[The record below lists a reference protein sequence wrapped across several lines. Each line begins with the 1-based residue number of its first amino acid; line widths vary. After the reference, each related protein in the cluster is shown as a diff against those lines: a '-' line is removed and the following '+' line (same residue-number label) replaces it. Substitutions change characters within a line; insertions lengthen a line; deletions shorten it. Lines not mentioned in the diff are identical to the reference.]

1 MGNGFVFRVVRTLF
15 VTVMTCGMAMGAR
28 AADHVGQSVGAGARL
43 FVTKT
48 YPGHGRLSEKDFRQ
62 LADAGFTVVVNMWL
76 EDVPGYCMGASKA
89 GLAAMTWNLGMADA
103 EKDDQVDRTVTYQ
116 GKTTRY
122 TLPYSPAGWAKVT
135 AQIAEQ
141 AKLSRTYTNFKGALL
156 DFEIYDANSTEGFC
170 ETYDDATFAAF
181 FREMGKPVPNP
192 LPQADQRRDYLNKQ
206 QVLALYIESQ
216 ARRVGEQARN
226 LRRAIDAINPS
237 FQIGVYGWGAFK
249 ETIMRNVATDRAP
262 VLDLDATL
270 YGRTIWSN
278 AFEGGYDADEPDAK
292 GLKWSL
298 VTAAE
303 MSRDARHRGYPAV
316 LLSGHYP
323 QSPGPKDGTQFRFTV
338 RQSFNSAAYADGY
351 WIWTDW
357 TQPQPWA
364 DKQQWIDAMMVYWT
378 QANAALDAG
387 DWTWSSRQEDSV
399 ANPKATAPKFIM
411 TTDGKTVLAWD
422 PMTGKRI
429 DTDKPLTWAA
439 VNPSAGKAK
448 SKLRIAGWSL
458 RSIESTSVMPYEVGH
473 GVRAMAMGD
482 VDRQD
487 GEELVTLN
495 GGWIKIWDTTSMCQ
509 LLRFY
514 VGAEQTDVRVEDSLK

>member
-1 MGNGFVFRVVRTLF
+1 MRYPYRGYVTRALFAMAVVF
-15 VTVMTCGMAMGAR
+15 GMATGVR
-28 AADHVGQSVGAGARL
+28 AADHFGERVGPGARL

-48 YPGHGRLSEKDFRQ
+48 YPGHGKLTEKDFRQ

-89 GLAAMTWNLGMADA
+89 GLAAMSWNLGMADA
-103 EKDDQVDRTVTYQ
+103 DKDERTDRTVTRQ

-122 TLPYSPAGWAKVT
+122 TLPFSPAGWAKVT

-141 AKLSRTYTNFKGALL
+141 AKLSRTYPNFKGALL
-156 DFEIYDANSTEGFC
+156 DFEIYDENSTDGFC
-170 ETYDDATFAAF
+170 ETYDDATFTAF
-181 FREMGKPVPNP
+181 FKEMGKPVPNP
-192 LPQADQRRDYLNKQ
+192 LPQADQRRAYLDKL
-206 QVLALYIESQ
+206 QVLTLYVESQ
-216 ARRVGEQARN
+216 AKRVGEQART

-249 ETIMRNVATDRAP
+249 ESIMRNVATDRAP
-262 VLDLDATL
+262 VIDLDATL

-278 AFEGGYDADEPDAK
+278 AFEGGYDADEPDAR

-303 MSRDARHRGYPAV
+303 MSRDARHRTYPAV

-323 QSPGPKDGTQFRFTV
+323 QSPGPGDGTQFRFTV

-357 TQPQPWA
+357 APPKPWT
-364 DKQQWIDAMMVYWT
+364 DKQQWIDAMMAYWT
-378 QANAALDAG
+378 EANAALDAG
-387 DWTWSSRQEDSV
+387 DWTWSIRQKDSV
-399 ANPKATAPKFIM
+399 ANPKATAPKVIV

-422 PMTGKRI
+422 PLTGRKI
-429 DTDKPLTWAA
+429 STDKPIVWTA

-448 SKLRIAGWSL
+448 SQLRIAGWSL
-458 RSIESTSVMPYEVGH
+458 RSTQSSTADPYEVGH
-473 GVRAMAMGD
+473 GVKAMAMGD
-482 VDRQD
+482 VDAQEGD
-487 GEELVTLN
+487 ELVTLN
-495 GGWIKIWDTTSMCQ
+495 GGWIKIWDPASKCQ

-514 VGAEQTDVRVEDSLK
+514 VGAEQTDVRVEDTLQ